1 MHIIKQTEVPEYKN
15 VNIEPSCRSL
25 FIFPFYWIII
35 GGLHVGPALYFCH
48 WAVWYGAT
56 LFLKM
61 YNFKSQCNLNVC
73 KHVYICF
80 NTELW
85 RLETLNTISASY
97 PEVSVWVAVV
107 FCTSVL
113 ALFIFF
119 TTLHALTP
127 SPPSA
132 PFDSIDFEAAKL
144 KQLDLYI
151 SYTLTIYWW
160 YIWSFAFIGL
170 TKRLKYK
177 PSYLSINWM
186 LDCDTATFDPESL
199 WHKLIMLY
207 GFDYCVVWT
216 QRTCFSDLILR
227 STLYEWNE
235 QTIAFISKV
244 IKTC

>member
-1 MHIIKQTEVPEYKN
+1 MQLKCLQT
-15 VNIEPSCRSL
+15 R
-25 FIFPFYWIII
+25 
-35 GGLHVGPALYFCH
+35 LYLLQ
-48 WAVWYGAT
+48 YGA
-56 LFLKM
+56 LEIGDIKH
-61 YNFKSQCNLNVC
+61 NLC
-73 KHVYICF
+73 
-80 NTELW
+80 ELLW
-85 RLETLNTISASY
+85 SVRLSS
-97 PEVSVWVAVV
+97 
-107 FCTSVL
+107 CSVL
-113 ALFIFF
+113 HFCLGFILFF

-144 KQLDLYI
+144 KQFDLYI

-160 YIWSFAFIGL
+160 YILSFAFIGL
-170 TKRLKYK
+170 NKRLKYK

-186 LDCDTATFDPESL
+186 LDSDTATFDPESL